1 MTETSYKV
9 LRRSRTDRM
18 LGGVCG
24 GFARYFG
31 IDPVAA
37 RVLYVLLT
45 FVTGGALVLGY
56 VIFWI
61 VMPEEPAVAPAPAW
75 PTQTVP
81 PTDTV
86 PPSAA

>member
-1 MTETSYKV
+1 MPSSTIPSPAAYRT

-37 RVLYVLLT
+37 RVAYVLGALL
-45 FVTGGALVLGY
+45 TGGALVLAY
-56 VIFWI
+56 AVFWM
-61 VMPEEPAVAPAPAW
+61 VMPEEQATGA
-75 PTQTVP
+75 
-81 PTDTV
+81 
-86 PPSAA
+86 

>member
-1 MTETSYKV
+1 MAAQPSADGPSSFA
-9 LRRSRTDRM
+9 LR
-18 LGGVCG
+18 CA

-31 IDPVAA
+31 MDPVAA

-61 VMPEEPAVAPAPAW
+61 LMPEEPAVAAAPTW
-75 PTQTVP
+75 PTDAVP
-81 PTDTV
+81 P
-86 PPSAA
+86 PAA